1 MEGLRRKEDIL
12 SSCPRSAL
20 RRHVSKRFDCHCR
33 LGGLI
38 FAADSDQRLHFVAA
52 RDAAA
57 PQASRP
63 EHVDRPGRPAMSSLL
78 SLSRLIDRL
87 NERVGHAF
95 YWLVLVTVL
104 ISAANAVVRKVFNY
118 SSNGLLEIQWYFFSA
133 IFLFLAGY
141 TLLRNEHVRIDVI
154 SSRLSKRAQT
164 WIDILGTLF
173 FLFPMAFLLMWLSWP
188 VFTEA
193 YQRNEVS
200 TNAGGLIIWPARLLV
215 PIGFFLLLLQGVS
228 ELIKR
233 FAFLKGIIPDPSE
246 KHVAKTAEEELAEE
260 ILRGRGE
267 RAVAEETVQQ
277 AKDRP

>member
-1 MEGLRRKEDIL
+1 VVPCK
-12 SSCPRSAL
+12 
-20 RRHVSKRFDCHCR
+20 
-33 LGGLI
+33 
-38 FAADSDQRLHFVAA
+38 
-52 RDAAA
+52 DAAA
-57 PQASRP
+57 LAASGSNP
-63 EHVDRPGRPAMSSLL
+63 ANLPGGTPVSSLL

-104 ISAANAVVRKVFNY
+104 ISAANAIVRKVFNY

-141 TLLRNEHVRIDVI
+141 TLLRNEHVRIDII

-173 FLFPMAFLLMWLSWP
+173 FLLPMAILLMWLSWP
-188 VFTEA
+188 VFVDA
-193 YQRNEVS
+193 YQRNEIS

-215 PIGFFLLLLQGVS
+215 PIGFLLLVAQGLS

-233 FAFLKGIIPDPSE
+233 IAFLRGLIPDPSE
-246 KHVAKTAEEELAEE
+246 KHVAKTAEEELAEA
-260 ILRGRGE
+260 ILRERGE
-267 RAVAEETVQQ
+267 RALAEETVQQ

>member
-1 MEGLRRKEDIL
+1 
-12 SSCPRSAL
+12 
-20 RRHVSKRFDCHCR
+20 V
-33 LGGLI
+33 
-38 FAADSDQRLHFVAA
+38 
-52 RDAAA
+52 
-57 PQASRP
+57 
-63 EHVDRPGRPAMSSLL
+63 SSLL
-78 SLSRLIDRL
+78 SLSRIIDRL
-87 NERVGHAF
+87 NERVGQAF

-104 ISAANAVVRKVFNY
+104 ISAANAIVRKVFNY

-173 FLFPMAFLLMWLSWP
+173 FLLPMAILLMWLSWP
-188 VFTEA
+188 VFVDA

-215 PIGFFLLLLQGVS
+215 PVGFFLLVAQGIS

-233 FAFLKGIIPDPSE
+233 IAFLRGLIPDPSE
-246 KHVAKTAEEELAEE
+246 KHVAKSAEEELAEE
-260 ILRGRGE
+260 ILRERGE
-267 RAVAEETVQQ
+267 RSLAEEMLKQ

>member
-1 MEGLRRKEDIL
+1 
-12 SSCPRSAL
+12 
-20 RRHVSKRFDCHCR
+20 V
-33 LGGLI
+33 
-38 FAADSDQRLHFVAA
+38 V
-52 RDAAA
+52 
-57 PQASRP
+57 
-63 EHVDRPGRPAMSSLL
+63 PGRIKAALAVSGSNPANLRGGTPVSALL

-87 NERVGHAF
+87 NERIGQAF

-133 IFLFLAGY
+133 IFLLLAGY

-173 FLFPMAFLLMWLSWP
+173 FLLPMAILLMWLSWP
-188 VFTEA
+188 VFVEA

-215 PIGFFLLLLQGVS
+215 PVGFFLLVAQGVS

-233 FAFLKGIIPDPSE
+233 IAFLGGLIPDPSE
-246 KHVAKTAEEELAEE
+246 KHVAKTAEEQLAEE
-260 ILRGRGE
+260 ILRERGE
-267 RAVAEETVQQ
+267 RLLAEEMVQQ
-277 AKDRP
+277 AKNRP

>member
-1 MEGLRRKEDIL
+1 
-12 SSCPRSAL
+12 
-20 RRHVSKRFDCHCR
+20 
-33 LGGLI
+33 
-38 FAADSDQRLHFVAA
+38 
-52 RDAAA
+52 
-57 PQASRP
+57 
-63 EHVDRPGRPAMSSLL
+63 MSSLL
-78 SLSRLIDRL
+78 SLSRIIDRL
-87 NERVGHAF
+87 NERVGQAF

-104 ISAANAVVRKVFNY
+104 ISAANAIVRKVFNY

-133 IFLFLAGY
+133 IFLLLAGY

-173 FLFPMAFLLMWLSWP
+173 FLLPMAILLMWLSWP
-188 VFTEA
+188 VFVDA

-215 PIGFFLLLLQGVS
+215 PVGFFLLVAQGVS

-233 FAFLKGIIPDPSE
+233 IAFLRGLIPDPSE
-246 KHVAKTAEEELAEE
+246 KHVAKSAEEELAEE
-260 ILRGRGE
+260 ILRERGE
-267 RAVAEETVQQ
+267 RSLAEEMVQQ

>member
-1 MEGLRRKEDIL
+1 VPCKDAG
-12 SSCPRSAL
+12 AL
-20 RRHVSKRFDCHCR
+20 AASGSNPAN
-33 LGGLI
+33 LPGGLPV
-38 FAADSDQRLHFVAA
+38 S
-52 RDAAA
+52 
-57 PQASRP
+57 P
-63 EHVDRPGRPAMSSLL
+63 LL

-87 NERVGHAF
+87 NEHIGHAF

-104 ISAANAVVRKVFNY
+104 ISAANAVVRKLFNY

-173 FLFPMAFLLMWLSWP
+173 FLFPMAILLMWLSWP
-188 VFTEA
+188 VFVDA
-193 YQRNEVS
+193 YQRNEIS

-215 PIGFFLLLLQGVS
+215 PVGFFLLLLQGIS

-233 FAFLKGIIPDPSE
+233 FAFLKGMIPDPSE

-260 ILRGRGE
+260 ILRARGE
-267 RAVAEETVQQ
+267 RAVAEEMVQQ
-277 AKDRP
+277 AKADRP